1 MSKKLLPFQLHER
14 EDGSSPSINYAM
26 GTKSLLD
33 SVDDEGN
40 GKFKIHVTIPE
51 GNTDDF
57 GINYTTTISV
67 DDPNFSSL
75 ITPNGNSLEISVT
88 NNATLFD
95 SNHTKINDAH
105 ATFTFD
111 AGGMGLG
118 DYANKGQAKIFKRDA
133 NTDAL
138 LAGATF
144 DLKDANNQTV
154 KTVTTNA
161 SGSATVAGLTA
172 GNYSFVET
180 KAPDGYSLNTT

>member
-1 MSKKLLPFQLHER
+1 MSHYKLSPGKYTIEDSLSTPFLTLNKDSFYPTSGQLHVR

-88 NNATLFD
+88 NL
-95 SNHTKINDAH
+95 
-105 ATFTFD
+105 
-111 AGGMGLG
+111 
-118 DYANKGQAKIFKRDA
+118 
-133 NTDAL
+133 
-138 LAGATF
+138 
-144 DLKDANNQTV
+144 
-154 KTVTTNA
+154 
-161 SGSATVAGLTA
+161 
-172 GNYSFVET
+172 
-180 KAPDGYSLNTT
+180 SLIHISEPTRRS